1 MAANEKEVARVQI
14 TLNPDEALVLF
25 EWLSRVNEGEELSF
39 EHPAEQRV
47 LWDLEATLETKL
59 VAPLEPNY
67 DELLQGARDAIVGES
82 GQA

>member
-59 VAPLEPNY
+59 VALLEPNY

-82 GQA
+82 GKA